1 MAKDIRRLLLEKIAI
16 IDLGSNAARLVMA
29 NILEGGY
36 FVVFDQ
42 IKETVRL
49 GQDMEREGFLK
60 PSRIAQAVKT
70 LKMFRKLCDVNNVDK
85 IFAVATSAVR
95 RAKNQKSFLEEV
107 AATCGIKIRVLTT
120 EEEAAY
126 IYHGVINSFEIPK
139 GLIMEVSGGTTQLIY
154 YNRRN
159 ILACENL
166 PFGAITLTSL
176 FAGDGLTQEEQAAKI
191 EEFFMDQFSRIPWLK
206 DVEPDIQLIGVGGN
220 FRNLGKIS
228 RRMKKY
234 PLDMAHNY
242 PVSRED
248 FDKIYDTLKVMDTER
263 RMKIKGLSSGRA
275 DIFVSALSC
284 IKGFLNMTGHKNIII
299 SGSGLRE
306 GIMFNYAVPTTQ
318 EKPISDVLGHS
329 LYTMVKYFDEN
340 LPHAEHVY
348 DLSLQLYKQL
358 RVLHKLPRQYIKIL
372 RVAAIMHDT
381 GMRIKF
387 YDHHKHSCYIILNSS
402 LYGLSQ
408 RDLVLAAFV
417 ASAHRKDEFMMQEW
431 NKYKDIVQ
439 EEDYAAVRRLGVI
452 LKVAESLDRSMSGA
466 IKSLNCDVLGDS
478 VIMKT
483 ETNGGDC
490 SLEILDA
497 LNAGGDFYKA
507 YGKNLEIL

>member
-1 MAKDIRRLLLEKIAI
+1 MEKIAI

-36 FVVFDQ
+36 FVVFDEL
-42 IKETVRL
+42 KETVRL

-70 LKMFRKLCDVNNVDK
+70 LKMFRKLCDVNNVDR
-85 IFAVATSAVR
+85 IIAVATSAVR

-107 AATCGIKIRVLTT
+107 SSTCGIKIRVLTP

-126 IYHGVINSFEIPK
+126 IYQGVINSFEIPK
-139 GLIMEVSGGTTQLIY
+139 GLILEISGGSTQLIY

-159 ILACENL
+159 ILAYENL
-166 PFGAITLTSL
+166 QFGAITLTSL
-176 FAGDGLTQEEQAAKI
+176 FAGDNLTPEEQAKKV
-191 EEFFMDQFSRIPWLK
+191 EEFFTDQFSRIPWLK

-228 RRMKKY
+228 RRMRKY

-242 PVSRED
+242 VVPRAE
-248 FDKIYDTLKVMDTER
+248 FNQIYETLKVMDTEK

-284 IKGFLNMTGHKNIII
+284 IKGFLSMTNYQNIVI
-299 SGSGLRE
+299 SGCGLRE
-306 GIMFNYAVPTTQ
+306 GIMFNYAVPSTA

-329 LYTMVKYFDEN
+329 VYTLVKYFDEN
-340 LPHAEHVY
+340 IGHAEHVY

-372 RVAAIMHDT
+372 RVASILHDT
-381 GMRIKF
+381 GMRIKY
-387 YDHHKHSCYIILNSS
+387 YDHHKHSCYIILNSN
-402 LYGLSQ
+402 LYGLSH

-417 ASAHRKDEFMMQEW
+417 ASAHRKDEFMIQEW
-431 NKYKDIVQ
+431 NRYKELVTDD
-439 EEDYAAVRRLGVI
+439 DYAAVRKLGVI
-452 LKVAESLDRSMSGA
+452 LKVAESLDRSMSGI

-483 ETNGGDC
+483 EAEGDC
-490 SLEILDA
+490 SLEILNA
-497 LNAGGDFYKA
+497 LGAGQDFYRA